1 MKRRLIFF
9 LTLTLAILL
18 TFASCIQMPSEPPA
32 ETTGNANLTP
42 NVTPE
47 ELHVY
52 LNTSY
57 VYHSLVDETLLTT
70 GLSPAYLILANKT
83 STLSSSYNPSD
94 LVDLRRDVV
103 IDSSTLQ
110 LERRAAEALYQ
121 MMKELRADGYD
132 DLLVTSAFRTYS
144 NQVSLFNTYMERE
157 QSGFSKEA
165 IACLGADYLRANY
178 YEQNKTGLSPA
189 DARRVVLSYSAA
201 PGTSEHQTGLCVD
214 FVSTTLGDVLDESFE
229 DTAVFDWLAENAYKF
244 GFILRYPKDKVEITG
259 YTYEPWHYRFVGREA
274 ATDIHFSGLSLEEYL
289 LAVQQ

>member
-1 MKRRLIFF
+1 MKRRLIFS

-18 TFASCIQMPSEPPA
+18 TFVSCIQMPSEPPA
-32 ETTGNANLTP
+32 ETTGNANPTP

-83 STLSSSYNPSD
+83 STLSSSYTPSD

-144 NQVSLFNTYMERE
+144 NQVSLFNTYMEHE
-157 QSGFSKEA
+157 QCGFS
-165 IACLGADYLRANY
+165 
-178 YEQNKTGLSPA
+178 
-189 DARRVVLSYSAA
+189 
-201 PGTSEHQTGLCVD
+201 
-214 FVSTTLGDVLDESFE
+214 
-229 DTAVFDWLAENAYKF
+229 
-244 GFILRYPKDKVEITG
+244 
-259 YTYEPWHYRFVGREA
+259 
-274 ATDIHFSGLSLEEYL
+274 
-289 LAVQQ
+289 